1 MPAFIATFMHIKPS
15 MLINPENRRNAINRF
30 ECFHG
35 PKVIVLLLMLL
46 LLLLVNSIQLFLLC
60 FPPSAV
66 TLVVVAVILVIT
78 ALGQLNWIHNH
89 RPPAGFYVRYS
100 I

>member
-30 ECFHG
+30 ERFHG
-35 PKVIVLLLMLL
+35 PKVIVLLLML